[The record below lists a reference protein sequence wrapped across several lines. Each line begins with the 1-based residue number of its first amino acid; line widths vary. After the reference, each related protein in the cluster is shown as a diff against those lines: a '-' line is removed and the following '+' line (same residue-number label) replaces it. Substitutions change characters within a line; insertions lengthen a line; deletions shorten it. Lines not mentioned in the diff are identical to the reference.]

1 MSTTTRVLGWI
12 TVACI
17 LTFYLAAGYAILS
30 SHRASRAK
38 RARRTARA
46 VAVVAE
52 PGSTYTTATTI
63 TRTGRCTWA
72 WTVTLHPPRA
82 PRWPLPAAV
91 PLPERVTA
99 LAFTETGARR
109 RAARTAARMLDAA
122 HRHITITTHP
132 DGTTTEQ
139 P

>member
-1 MSTTTRVLGWI
+1 MSTADRVLGWI
-12 TVACI
+12 IVAVI
-17 LTFYLAAGYAILS
+17 TIGYLAAGYAILS

-52 PGSTYTTATTI
+52 PGSTYTTATEI
-63 TRTGRCTWA
+63 VRTGRCTWA
-72 WTVTLHPPRA
+72 WTVALHPPRA
-82 PRWPLPAAV
+82 PRFPRPATV
-91 PLPERVTA
+91 PLPERVTG

-122 HRHITITTHP
+122 HRQTTITTHP